1 MNKLTIFVLVFTFAV
16 STIFA
21 QNVTNSVRSIDDRYK
36 DIAAKAT
43 ACETDDDQG
52 EYGPLVMNTLTI
64 NSRSHQWRAVG
75 IYGQTFKFFYQ
86 GGDDEKNL
94 YPNKLVF
101 VKTERRVSDRVY
113 REEYLFSDKGELQY
127 FARTS
132 ENDDQSPK
140 EIRIYTEAMRFLRM
154 IENGKSRD
162 KFSAADVKAEAEA
175 RRDAA
180 KIKDLFARSIAL

>member
-1 MNKLTIFVLVFTFAV
+1 MNKLTIFILVFTFSAATV
-16 STIFA
+16 FA
-21 QNVTNSVRSIDDRYK
+21 QNIANSVRTIDDRYK
-36 DIAAKAT
+36 DIASKAT

-86 GGDDEKNL
+86 GGDDEKDL

-140 EIRIYTEAMRFLRM
+140 EIRIYTEGMRALRI

-162 KFSAADVKAEAEA
+162 KFSTADIKAESEA